1 MCRDPFE
8 IVKAVMFS
16 ALLVFAI
23 FGLTRV
29 HAEENS
35 YENMRGSV
43 NEMVHETAGDFCSSV
58 TIEEGVM
65 LTAKHCVTGLPVG
78 TVYVRQDGKLLPI
91 GQIIRAADRDL
102 ARVVVPGLHCPCA
115 PLAPKMLFP
124 VGTEV
129 WALGYPRGGDLTV
142 TTGFYIGVADIR
154 PEEGEVD
161 EGRYVITTAP
171 IKPGNSGGGLFAYN
185 NADGKFYLIGVCSW
199 GAGPALLFG
208 APSVIAGFV
217 PVGA

>member
-1 MCRDPFE
+1 MARDPFE
-8 IVKAVMFS
+8 VVKAVMFS

-35 YENMRGSV
+35 YENMRASV
-43 NEMVHETAGDFCSSV
+43 NELVHETAGDYCSSV
-58 TIEEGVM
+58 TIEPEVI
-65 LTAKHCVTGLPVG
+65 LTAKHCVTDLPPG
-78 TVYVRQDGKLLPI
+78 KLFVRQGDKLLPI

-102 ARVVVPGLHCPCA
+102 ARVVVPGLACPCA
-115 PLAPKMLFP
+115 QLGPKKVFPLGME
-124 VGTEV
+124 T
-129 WALGYPRGGDLTV
+129 WAVGYPGGLDLTV
-142 TTGFYIGVADIR
+142 TTGLYIGLSDIN
-154 PEEGEVD
+154 GGGQVD
-161 EGRYVITTAP
+161 DGKYVITTAP
-171 IKPGNSGGGLFAYN
+171 VKPGNSGGGLFAYN